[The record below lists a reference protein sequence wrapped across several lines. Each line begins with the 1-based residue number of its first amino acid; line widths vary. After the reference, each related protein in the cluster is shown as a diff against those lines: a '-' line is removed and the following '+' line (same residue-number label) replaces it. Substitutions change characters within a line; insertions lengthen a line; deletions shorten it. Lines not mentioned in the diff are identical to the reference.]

1 MRVMQTSVAACP
13 KSFLE
18 LFCDEDKHRK
28 CEDEIDKGE
37 RNTSCYYRK
46 KKEKES
52 KKESEEECEE
62 DMWVITEKWG

>member
-1 MRVMQTSVAACP
+1 MITMMRVMQTSVAACP

-46 KKEKES
+46 KK
-52 KKESEEECEE
+52 KKKVKRRARKNARKTC
-62 DMWVITEKWG
+62 G